1 MGAYFLR
8 TTVEHSWRDVFAM
21 LEVFME
27 QYDMHYLITTDT
39 SSREGGMV

>member
-1 MGAYFLR
+1 MGASILR
-8 TTVEHSWRDVFAM
+8 TTVENSWREVFAVS
-21 LEVFME
+21 EVFVE